1 MTSSDKTK
9 SQLIDSMRMS
19 KGGVSDLP
27 AKEDASKSATV
38 KKKASKAKK
47 APAKATENKAPVR
60 PAAKKPATKKAA
72 MATTSGRASI
82 ASDAYESGMR
92 IWPD

>member
-1 MTSSDKTK
+1 MSSSDKTK

-19 KGGVSDLP
+19 KSGVGETKP
-27 AKEDASKSATV
+27 KETAGKSATV
-38 KKKASKAKK
+38 KKKASKAKQ
-47 APAKATENKAPVR
+47 APVKTTAKK
-60 PAAKKPATKKAA
+60 PAAKKPAAA
-72 MATTSGRASI
+72 VSTGRASI